1 MSTIDTN
8 INNYTISELLT
19 IANIQNLDET
29 EIITNTNKLSNKFK
43 KSNPQLSVFF
53 QEIQSQLLQYSG
65 NLTNNESFLIKNE
78 QNEDDEDDAQYE
90 QDEQEYEAD
99 HPDESEQKSFFNL
112 AQNLFQKTDK
122 EGFGNMSNEA
132 KLPSAEKQ
140 TNDWIENENLEQNNS
155 TQTQKITDRKQK
167 IDTFGN
173 QHVPMKQQQLG
184 INDTYQVPVKQ
195 DSLNP
200 NLKNIISR
208 FINLDSQFRQYS
220 SDNSSTDYT
229 LDLSDTLKNV
239 LSLSLYSFQIPY
251 SWYTIDIPYGNTCL
265 WITEII
271 DGITYN
277 IPISVLP
284 GNYTSIQFQTV
295 LTTAFTNSN
304 SGFSNFPIQ
313 PSPITSPI
321 YYNSNNGKITLFLD
335 GTTFLDPS
343 GIIPS
348 FVISP
353 STLITFFDFTGIL
366 QCNRNCANKANY
378 LNQSLGWIMGFRVPY
393 VNVDPSG
400 NIASSVVDLN
410 GTKYLILVVDDFN
423 QNHVND
429 SLVTELSNTLKMPSY
444 YSTDIPHT
452 CLSPAQQPSN
462 LQSLIN
468 DSTIKSILD
477 GQGNTNI
484 NGLLISSKYNSEYS
498 NTQLVLPS
506 APRTLTQS
514 QIYTINEI
522 NKNRNNNT
530 KYRAKAPTSSNILAM
545 IPIKIIGLSTGA
557 LLVDFAGSLQDH
569 KRTYFGP
576 VNIEKMAVKLLDDK
590 GNVLNLNGV
599 DWCVTLLCECL
610 YQY

>member
-1 MSTIDTN
+1 MSTVDTN
-8 INNYTISELLT
+8 INNYTLSELMT
-19 IANIQNLDET
+19 IANIQNLDVS
-29 EIITNTNKLSNKFK
+29 EITTNTNNLSDKFK
-43 KSNPQLSVFF
+43 KSNPKLSVFF

-65 NLTNNESFLIKNE
+65 NLTNTNTETFLIQE
-78 QNEDDEDDAQYE
+78 EEEYDDEE
-90 QDEQEYEAD
+90 EE
-99 HPDESEQKSFFNL
+99 K
-112 AQNLFQKTDK
+112 QNQNYQNKYQPFI
-122 EGFGNMSNEA
+122 EGFGSMSNEA

-140 TNDWIENENLEQNNS
+140 TNDWIENQNLEQNNS

-173 QHVPMKQQQLG
+173 QHVPMNQQQLG

-208 FINLDSQFRQYS
+208 FINLDSQFRQYT
-220 SDNSSTDYT
+220 SDNSSTDYV

-239 LSLSLYSFQIPY
+239 LSISLYSFQIPY
-251 SWYTIDIPYGNTCL
+251 SWYTIDIQYGNTCL
-265 WITEII
+265 WIT
-271 DGITYN
+271 DGSFN
-277 IPISVLP
+277 IPISIPP
-284 GNYTSIQFQTV
+284 GNYTPIQFQGV
-295 LTTAFTNSN
+295 LQNAFIN
-304 SGFSNFPIQ
+304 SGFSNFQIQ
-313 PSPITSPI
+313 PSPITSPV
-321 YYNSNNGKITLFLD
+321 YYNSNNGKITLFLHGSKYINPINSD
-335 GTTFLDPS
+335 
-343 GIIPS
+343 IS
-348 FVISP
+348 FNVLS

-366 QCNRNCANKANY
+366 QCNRNCSNKSNY
-378 LNQSLGWIMGFRVPY
+378 LNQSLGWIMGFRIPY
-393 VNVDPSG
+393 VNIDPSG
-400 NIASSVVDLN
+400 NIASSVIDLN
-410 GTKYLILVVDDFN
+410 GTKYLILVIDDFN

-429 SLVTELSNTLKMPSY
+429 SLVSITELSTTLKMPSY
-444 YSTDIPHT
+444 YSTDIPQT

-468 DSTIKSILD
+468 DTTLQSILN

-484 NGLLISSKYNSEYS
+484 NGLLISSKYNAEYS
-498 NTQLVLPS
+498 TTQLVLPS

-522 NKNRNNNT
+522 NKNKNNNT
-530 KYRAKAPTSSNILAM
+530 NFRAKAPTSSNILAM
-545 IPIKIIGLSTGA
+545 IPIKIIGVSTGS